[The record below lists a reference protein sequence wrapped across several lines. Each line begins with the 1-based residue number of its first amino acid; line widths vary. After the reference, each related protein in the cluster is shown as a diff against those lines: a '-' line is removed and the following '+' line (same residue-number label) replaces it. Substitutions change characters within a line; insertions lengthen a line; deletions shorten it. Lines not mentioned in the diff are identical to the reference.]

1 MNLKLLFTAAVF
13 LTTALGFSA
22 AAADLKLEAQLIWG
36 TSETKPADP
45 KLKPADAEVRRKLAS
60 LPLKWTSYYEV
71 NRQNLTVPSGQ
82 TKKSALSDRC
92 AIEVKHLAGDKIE
105 VLLLGK
111 GKEVGKVTQQL
122 PRGEILVLAGNAPAE
137 NAWFV
142 TLKRIE

>member
-1 MNLKLLFTAAVF
+1 MNLKSIFAAVI
-13 LTTALGFSA
+13 LLVTMLEFSA
-22 AAADLKLEAQLIWG
+22 AAAELKLEAQLIWG

-60 LPLKWTSYYEV
+60 LPLKWTNFYEV
-71 NRQNLTVPSGQ
+71 NRQSLTLAPTE

-92 AIEVKHLAGDKIE
+92 AVEVKHLGGDKIE

-111 GKEVGKVTQQL
+111 GKEVGKVTQHL

-137 NAWFV
+137 SAWLV